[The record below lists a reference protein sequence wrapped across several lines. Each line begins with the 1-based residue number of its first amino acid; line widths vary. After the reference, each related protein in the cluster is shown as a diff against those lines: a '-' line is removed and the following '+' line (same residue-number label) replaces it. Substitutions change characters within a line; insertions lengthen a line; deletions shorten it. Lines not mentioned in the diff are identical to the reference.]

1 MVVAALLS
9 AIHLLTL
16 ALGAAAIFSRG
27 RGLAGTLDEA
37 GWNRL
42 LNADNAWGVAAL
54 LWIASGVGRVFFGG
68 KEPDFYWHNGFFWL
82 KMALFGLVFVL
93 EIAPMTTFIRVR
105 RARRQQTALPRF
117 PLERYRRIN
126 DLEFGLVVA
135 IVFVAA
141 FMARG
146 AWMF

>member
-16 ALGAAAIFSRG
+16 ALGAAAIFLRG
-27 RGLAGTLDEA
+27 RALSGTLDEA

-42 LNADNAWGVAAL
+42 LNADNAWGLAAL
-54 LWIASGVGRVFFGG
+54 LWIASGFGRVFFGG
-68 KEPDFYWHNGFFWL
+68 KEPDFYWRNGFFWL
-82 KMALFGLVFVL
+82 KMALFGVVFLL

-105 RARRQQTALPRF
+105 RARRQRTGLPRF
-117 PLERYRRIN
+117 PLERYRQIN
-126 DLEFGLVVA
+126 NVEFGLVVA